1 MITSIIAHIAAVV
14 PMSAATKEMVTT
26 AINAGATA
34 TSIIALLGGGGLIAF
49 IVNKA
54 FKKGATKVIVAA

>member
-1 MITSIIAHIAAVV
+1 MLSLLSANIAAAV
-14 PMSAATKEMVTT
+14 PMSQATRDIVTT

-34 TSIIALLGGGGLIAF
+34 TSIIALLGGGGLIAY
-49 IVNKA
+49 VVKKA